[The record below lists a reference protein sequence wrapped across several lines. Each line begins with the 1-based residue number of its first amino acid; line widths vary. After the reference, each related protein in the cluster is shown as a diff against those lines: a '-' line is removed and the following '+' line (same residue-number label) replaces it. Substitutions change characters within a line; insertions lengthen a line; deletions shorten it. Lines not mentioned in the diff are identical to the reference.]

1 MASLT
6 TVIVNQRFRDHGIP
20 SIQNCKLFYGFVY
33 RS

>member
-20 SIQNCKLFYGFVY
+20 SCKLFYGFVY

>member
-6 TVIVNQRFRDHGIP
+6 TVIVNQRFRDHGI
-20 SIQNCKLFYGFVY
+20 QNCKLFYGFVY